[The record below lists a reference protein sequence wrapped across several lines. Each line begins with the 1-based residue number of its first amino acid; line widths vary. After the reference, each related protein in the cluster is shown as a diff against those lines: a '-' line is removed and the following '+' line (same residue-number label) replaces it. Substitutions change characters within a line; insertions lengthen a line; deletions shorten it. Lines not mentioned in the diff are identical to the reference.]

1 MNTTMKYIF
10 RKQTCILLLAAS
22 TLVGCNDFIDKL
34 PENSVEVAKV
44 DYTNISDMY
53 KPVSGVYGVARQ
65 KLSFWAAYGLISVR
79 ADDTDKGSS
88 ANDQIEFQYCK
99 EFRYDKIKE
108 YWALNATWEGLYNLI
123 ATANASLA
131 SLDQYAVNIK
141 SDSDKQKYEAY
152 SAEVRFLR
160 AFGLFRVT
168 QLWGDAPL
176 MINNQEL
183 GLKNTPK
190 EELHKFI
197 QSEMDY
203 CIAKLPSVRPNE
215 QPEKLGAVTKYS
227 ALMLKAKLALMDADY
242 ATVLSATNELIA
254 SGKFSLNSDF
264 YQLFKIPGKLSNESL
279 FEIQFTDFG
288 SGSGEVVT
296 SDNWF
301 IFQGPRGGSNPIQGW
316 GFMVPSQSI
325 RDFFAT
331 RNEGTRAVTTFLLTN
346 TTTPSGDKIPA
357 GQPGEPTCY
366 NGKAYTPAN
375 QMTTG
380 RNDYGMN
387 NNIRVFRYADVLLMN
402 AEAKVRAGQNGDAP
416 LNLVRQRA
424 GLAPLTN
431 ATVDQILDER
441 RAELAME
448 WGERFYDL
456 VRTGKASSVLTGFK
470 AGDEYYPIPQRQIDL
485 NPNLKK

>member
-1 MNTTMKYIF
+1 MKYIF
-10 RKQTCILLLAAS
+10 RKQTCIILLAAS

-34 PENSVEVAKV
+34 PENTVEVEKV
-44 DYTNISDMY
+44 DYTNLADMY

-79 ADDTDKGSS
+79 SDDTDKGSS

-99 EFRYDKIKE
+99 NFQYDRLRE

-131 SLDQYAVNIK
+131 SLDQYAANIK
-141 SDSDKQKYEAY
+141 NDADKEKYEIY
-152 SAEVRFLR
+152 SAEVRFMR
-160 AFGLFRVT
+160 AFGLYRVT
-168 QLWGDAPL
+168 QLWGNAPL

-190 EELHKFI
+190 AELHKFI
-197 QSEMDY
+197 QDEMDY
-203 CIAKLPSVRPNE
+203 CISKLPSVRPNE
-215 QPEKLGAVTKYS
+215 LSDRPGAVTKYT
-227 ALMLKAKLALMDADY
+227 ALMLKAKLALLDADY
-242 ATVLSATNELIA
+242 NTVLSATNEIIA
-254 SGKFSLNSDF
+254 SNKFSLYNDF

-279 FEIQFTDFG
+279 LEIQFTDFG
-288 SGSGEVVT
+288 NSSGEVVV

-301 IFQGPRGGSNPIQGW
+301 AFQGPRGGSNPIQGW

-325 RDFFAT
+325 RALFT
-331 RNEGTRAVTTFLLTN
+331 SRNETTRATTTFLLTN
-346 TTTPSGDKIPA
+346 STTPSGDKIPA
-357 GQPGEPTCY
+357 GQPGEPTAY
-366 NGKAYTPAN
+366 SGKAYTPAN
-375 QMTTG
+375 QMTAG

-431 ATVDQILDER
+431 ATVDQILEER
-441 RAELAME
+441 RVELAME

-456 VRTGKASSVLTGFK
+456 VRTGKAASVLSGFK

-485 NPNLKK
+485 NPNLAK